1 MGTAE
6 EKFFFL
12 SMTLYIELRLFVG
25 VFSGVLRFVLN
36 YRHLLNSLLRLE
48 LIVLIIYYGL
58 SLIGLVGLND
68 FFFTLFYLVIA
79 VCEGVLGLSLLIAR
93 RYRHGSDYMK
103 GFNKLRC

>member
-1 MGTAE
+1 MI
-6 EKFFFL
+6 
-12 SMTLYIELRLFVG
+12 LYIELRVLVG
-25 VFSGVLRFVLN
+25 VFRGGLRFVFN

-48 LIVLIIYYGL
+48 FIVLIIYYGL
-58 SLIGLVGLND
+58 RLVGLIGLSD

-103 GFNKLRC
+103 GFNRSRC